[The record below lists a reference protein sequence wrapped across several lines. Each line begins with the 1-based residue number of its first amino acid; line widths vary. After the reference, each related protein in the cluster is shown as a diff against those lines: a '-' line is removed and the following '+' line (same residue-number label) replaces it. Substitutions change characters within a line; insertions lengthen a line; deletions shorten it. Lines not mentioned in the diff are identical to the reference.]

1 MYHFLDKN
9 YDIHLNSLF
18 QSFYALFLHACKL
31 NESVISSQF
40 KLLKNSSFSGYDVS
54 LNFCQSSM

>member
-40 KLLKNSSFSGYDVS
+40 KLL
-54 LNFCQSSM
+54 